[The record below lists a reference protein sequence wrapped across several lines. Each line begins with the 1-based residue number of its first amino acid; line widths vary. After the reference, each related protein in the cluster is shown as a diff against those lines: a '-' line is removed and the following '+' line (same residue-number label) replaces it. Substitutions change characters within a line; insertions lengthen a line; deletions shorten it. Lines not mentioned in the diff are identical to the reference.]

1 VPSIQIQAKRIG
13 LLGSKQI
20 LFGISLSKKPD
31 ITNIFYDLREVR
43 IVNSFKL
50 KPVHKLVLFILEA
63 RGDKIYPSKS
73 TIAKECGYSKATIN
87 KAIKEL
93 ENADL
98 LHIKRQFNSSNWYY
112 LNERLFHE
120 EANRLRQEERLRKNK
135 MDEHKDLSYDPWN
148 DNSTPE
154 LENDIEFAD
163 LEIDEITRIRNEQ
176 ALSNMWDS
184 LNSVSSQS

>member
-1 VPSIQIQAKRIG
+1 M
-13 LLGSKQI
+13 
-20 LFGISLSKKPD
+20 FGISLSQKPE
-31 ITNIFYDLREVR
+31 ITNIFYDLRQVS
-43 IVNSFKL
+43 IVNNFEL
-50 KPVHKLVLFILEA
+50 KPVHKLVLFILES
-63 RGDKIYPSKS
+63 RGNEIYPSKS

-120 EANRLRQEERLRKNK
+120 EANRLREEARLRKNK
-135 MDEHKDLSYDPWN
+135 MDEHKDSSYDPWN
-148 DNSTPE
+148 DKSTPE
-154 LENDIEFAD
+154 SENEIEFVD

-176 ALSNMWDS
+176 VLSNMWDS
-184 LNSVSSQS
+184 LNSVSIQS